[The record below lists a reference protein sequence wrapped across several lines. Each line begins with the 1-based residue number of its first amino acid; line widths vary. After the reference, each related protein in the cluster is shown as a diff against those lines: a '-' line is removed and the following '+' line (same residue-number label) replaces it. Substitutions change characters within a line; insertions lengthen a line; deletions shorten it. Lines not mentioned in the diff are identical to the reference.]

1 MLKCM
6 CITHVFC
13 VIIFFFFHLTV
24 PPVITTPPSVGQAVV
39 GQQYRF
45 ECQASGKPAPE
56 YLWFKVICAF
66 LD

>member
-1 MLKCM
+1 M
-6 CITHVFC
+6 
-13 VIIFFFFHLTV
+13 TV

-39 GQQYRF
+39 GQEYRF

>member
-1 MLKCM
+1 M
-6 CITHVFC
+6 HVYNTCFLC
-13 VIIFFFFHLTV
+13 NNIFFFHLTV